1 MSDFRRG
8 AGTWLCYAFLAFYS
22 FFLNS
27 MGPITPLLKSDLGLS
42 YTVGGLHYSAFALGI
57 LVLGFAGSGAVAR
70 IGMRRA
76 LWAGALG
83 LALGT
88 VPLVLGRSP
97 FVTIPASFAM
107 GLFGSLILIV
117 VPSKLAVLHGDM
129 LAVALSEANLLASAV
144 AAAAP
149 VMLGVSTKLLGN
161 WRPAPALMALL
172 PIVLF
177 LPLRRLLAEA
187 PSGASVAAVSGA
199 SSGEARAG
207 EKAEAARRGGLPRA
221 YWIYWIC
228 LVLGVAAE
236 FGMVSW
242 SSDFFATVHG
252 VDKALASGSISLFLA
267 AMILG
272 RGAGSFLARRFDLGA
287 LIAVQ
292 AAVAFGGF
300 FLFWLG
306 GGLALALIGLFLTGL
321 GISGLYPF
329 LLSLAIA
336 AAGEQRVRA
345 SSVATLA
352 SGIAIMS
359 LPLLLG
365 SLADAFGIRDAYVA
379 VPCVLLAL
387 TLMLGVARA
396 AAASAKRKAT
406 A

>member
-57 LVLGFAGSGAVAR
+57 LVLGLAGSGAVAR
-70 IGMRRA
+70 IGQVRA

-117 VPSKLAVLHGDM
+117 VPSKLAALHGDM
-129 LAVALSEANLLASAV
+129 LAVALSEANFLGSAV
-144 AAAAP
+144 AAVAP

-172 PIVLF
+172 PIALF

-187 PSGASVAAVSGA
+187 PADAPVGAPAAATSVAAA
-199 SSGEARAG
+199 P
-207 EKAEAARRGGLPRA
+207 RRGGLPRA
-221 YWIYWIC
+221 YWIYWAC

-252 VDKALASGSISLFLA
+252 VDKALASGTISLFLA

-287 LIAVQ
+287 LIAAQ
-292 AAVAFGGF
+292 TAVALGGF

-306 GGLALALIGLFLTGL
+306 GGVALALTGLFLTGL
-321 GISGLYPF
+321 GISGFYPF

-336 AAGEQRVRA
+336 AAGDQKVKA

-352 SGIAIMS
+352 SGLAIMS

-365 SLADAFGIRDAYVA
+365 RLADAFGIRDAYVA

-387 TLMLGVARA
+387 ALMLGAARVAS
-396 AAASAKRKAT
+396 ASAKRKAT
-406 A
+406 ACV